1 MAHDL
6 AEGLQAY
13 LRDMTPRELMAF
25 RRELAAALPGFLEE
39 TAEKARQAAGAK
51 AAAGETRKRSGGSG
65 PIARRGMERH
75 HRLLSGRRQSGRVDP
90 AVSKLLRPPG
100 GCQRR

>member
-13 LRDMTPRELMAF
+13 LRDMTSRELMAF

-51 AAAGETRKRSGGSG
+51 AAAGETRKQS
-65 PIARRGMERH
+65 RRPVRKG
-75 HRLLSGRRQSGRVDP
+75 
-90 AVSKLLRPPG
+90 
-100 GCQRR
+100 